1 MVVDRYGVERAEVP
15 GASRHYLAMR
25 RLIESCSLDSL
36 AIRCWPELPGPAGL
50 SQWVSSEHRAVAQH
64 WTWYLLCRPTSPWPA
79 WPAKV
84 SRWPAREMWTGR

>member
-1 MVVDRYGVERAEVP
+1 MVVDRYGVERAELP

-50 SQWVSSEHRAVAQH
+50 SQWVGEQLHSTGPATFSAG
-64 WTWYLLCRPTSPWPA
+64 LPRPGPP
-79 WPAKV
+79 
-84 SRWPAREMWTGR
+84 GQ